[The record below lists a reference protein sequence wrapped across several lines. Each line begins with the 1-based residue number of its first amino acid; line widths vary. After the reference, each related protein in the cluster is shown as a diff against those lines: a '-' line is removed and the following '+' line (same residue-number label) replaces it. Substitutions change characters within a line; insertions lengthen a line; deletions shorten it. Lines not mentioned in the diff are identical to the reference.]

1 MNSAF
6 DHADGRRLTGW
17 TAIFAAVMMVATLA
31 MNGLAAGTDA
41 YLFYDPAKALTLAP
55 DKIAAYRLYLLADVL
70 GYYLPLVVIG
80 GYLWRRLRERG
91 GIVIDMALLF
101 VVIHVMLGVTG
112 AAIQFPVLPALVDA
126 HAAGDAAVRAAAET
140 AWLTTV
146 SGAARGI
153 WWMEGPVVA
162 FWGISTGLAMR
173 SQGMKFGPLLI
184 VVAGLYGLMFVSGCL
199 GLVDLGSGFVVLA
212 VLLQPI
218 WTVLTGIS
226 LLREG

>member
-1 MNSAF
+1 MNSSF
-6 DHADGRRLTGW
+6 DHADGRRLTAW

-41 YLFYDPAKALTLAP
+41 NLFYDPARALTLAP
-55 DKIAAYRLYLLADVL
+55 EKIAAYRLYLLADVL

-80 GYLWRRLRERG
+80 AYLWRRLRERG

-126 HAAGDAAVRAAAET
+126 HASGDAAVRAAAET

-146 SGAARGI
+146 SG
-153 WWMEGPVVA
+153 
-162 FWGISTGLAMR
+162 ST
-173 SQGMKFGPLLI
+173 
-184 VVAGLYGLMFVSGCL
+184 
-199 GLVDLGSGFVVLA
+199 
-212 VLLQPI
+212 
-218 WTVLTGIS
+218 
-226 LLREG
+226 LR